1 MRKGLKKEKK
11 KMISTTMLC
20 TRILFYFRDFDCEEV
35 KIMKMSVSHPDTI
48 STIPLG
54 IASFLFLNFTFS
66 KITMCV
72 CVPLCLSV
80 CMPLSVS
87 SWVCVYL
94 SCVSDQLSFFILVNW
109 FILVFYLLCNKLIET
124 SLFAL
129 ILNRMSLSDTI
140 FSPFQLLLNQRWH
153 LFIT

>member
-1 MRKGLKKEKK
+1 MLHNSPLVEIRKWDMRKGLKKEKK

-66 KITMCV
+66 KITICV
-72 CVPLCLSV
+72 CVPFMSVCLYASLCVFMSVCLSV
-80 CMPLSVS
+80 L
-87 SWVCVYL
+87 CV
-94 SCVSDQLSFFILVNW
+94 
-109 FILVFYLLCNKLIET
+109 
-124 SLFAL
+124 
-129 ILNRMSLSDTI
+129 
-140 FSPFQLLLNQRWH
+140 
-153 LFIT
+153 